1 MAEGHADASI
11 ALDADKTCMV
21 QEKGP
26 WTAFYCGGDANP
38 MGCQGEPEDLV
49 PTVCFPAFPKADCT
63 TGTVNP
69 VAGERRRLQLRL

>member
-26 WTAFYCGGDANP
+26 WTAFYCG
-38 MGCQGEPEDLV
+38 
-49 PTVCFPAFPKADCT
+49 
-63 TGTVNP
+63 
-69 VAGERRRLQLRL
+69 ERRRLRLRL